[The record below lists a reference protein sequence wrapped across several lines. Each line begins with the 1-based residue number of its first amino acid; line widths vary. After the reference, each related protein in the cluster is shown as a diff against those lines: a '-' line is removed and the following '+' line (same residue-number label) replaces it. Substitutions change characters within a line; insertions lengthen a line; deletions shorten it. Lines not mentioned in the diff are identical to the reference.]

1 MNVMTKSGG
10 KTAAVIAVL
19 CAIFGV
25 FALRADVAIVEDA
38 VLDADADWR
47 GQGVVTIGEGATLDL
62 NGHTLRVAAIAGAGR
77 VVDSKSYEVLDF
89 IEANG
94 AQRIVTDL
102 VPNANTAVEVVATPT
117 DNSALTLFGT
127 KNWNNYRFLCM
138 CQNNNW
144 YFFGKTIVVG
154 TFATNTRY
162 RFVVAGGKSVLM
174 NDATDTLVGSKD
186 VQMNNDDN
194 AALAICGITGSTQR
208 GKFKMHS
215 FKVWQDKAMRF
226 DFVPARNPATGE
238 IGLVNRL
245 DGTMHVSD
253 ESPFAAGI
261 ATGSIGIGSLRVEA
275 ASEAALAGFTGT
287 VDANVR
293 FALDGSC
300 TLASN
305 ADWRRF
311 GTLAIDGTVDLA
323 GRDLSLSRLYGIGT
337 ATDSTD
343 EYDRLEY
350 VEATGTQMVK
360 TGIVPSTDTAVETD
374 FTLPAAGE
382 SNRTIFGCKS
392 WTSKRYLMILANNQI
407 YFFGAGTIFCAQ
419 AAGMR
424 YRITVT
430 PGTSPN
436 GTVAAVNAAT
446 GASLGSKAVDLTNS
460 DNTELALFD
469 HADDANHERGGR
481 YRLHS
486 FKITKGGGL
495 KRDLVPVRHAK
506 TGKVGLLDRVS
517 GDLFTSSTGTE
528 LVAGPVVTEA
538 GNPGRLHVDVAEG
551 QKALAESMALSGT
564 LALVKEGAGTL
575 TVNRM
580 GQTYT
585 GGTRIAGGIVNTVNC
600 GGGGAIYIYI
610 ATKGYFGKSGSDIVL
625 EPGGVFDFKGNCDYR
640 TYTTT
645 MAGGTL
651 RNTGYDMA
659 TSSGSFGT
667 VKLTADSVI
676 ETAYN
681 TTFYDVVPLLLD
693 LGGKTLSVETMGKT
707 LHFNNAGSITNGVM
721 WLKGSGCWRVN
732 AAVNARGATLR
743 VESALWI
750 GAQLDVDD
758 YYAACTFDS
767 NNGTGGMSVYG
778 RFTPATDYFYGCTMM
793 DGSTLDLNG
802 RTGAWSTTSAFT
814 AGLNRVTFASGATVI
829 IDVHLRASWSG
840 KVVDWGAGNAPEAVR
855 FTLDEQSKSM
865 GRALMVR
872 DDGLYA
878 CSDVIIIVR

>member
-1 MNVMTKSGG
+1 MNCNVTMK
-10 KTAAVIAVL
+10 
-19 CAIFGV
+19 V
-25 FALRADVAIVEDA
+25 FASAVAAAASAVFPLVADVTLAENMA
-38 VLDADADWR
+38 LDADADWR
-47 GQGVVTIGEGATLDL
+47 DRGTVTIAEGVTLDL

-77 VVDSKSYEVLDF
+77 VTDSKSYELLDF

-127 KNWNNYRFLCM
+127 KSWSNYRFLCM

-154 TFATNTRY
+154 TFTTNTRY

-215 FKVWQDKAMRF
+215 FKVWQDKSMRF
-226 DFVPARNPATGE
+226 DFVPARNPATGD

-261 ATGSIGIGSLRVEA
+261 ATGSIGIGALRVEA

-360 TGIVPSTDTAVETD
+360 TGIVPSTDTAVEID

-382 SNRTIFGCKS
+382 QDRTIFGCKS
-392 WTSKRYLMILANNQI
+392 WTSKRYLMIFANNQI

-446 GASLGSKAVDLTNS
+446 GASLGSQAVDLTNS

-469 HADDANHERGGR
+469 LADDANHERGGR

-551 QKALAESMALSGT
+551 QKALAESVALSGT

-585 GGTRIAGGIVNTVNC
+585 GGTRIAGGILDTMNS
-600 GGGGAIYIYI
+600 GPGSIYVYI
-610 ATKGYFGKSGSDIVL
+610 ASRGYLGKIGTDISIDSGA
-625 EPGGVFDFKGNCDYR
+625 VFDFKGNADYR
-640 TYTTT
+640 LYNTI
-645 MAGGTL
+645 MNGGTL
-651 RNTGYDMA
+651 RNSGYDMA
-659 TSSGSFGT
+659 DNTGSFGT
-667 VKLTADSVI
+667 VRLTADSRM
-676 ETAYN
+676 ETACN
-681 TTFYDVVPLLLD
+681 TTFFDVAPLLLD
-693 LGGKTLSVETMGKT
+693 LGGNTLTVETMGKR
-707 LHFNNAGSITNGVM
+707 LYFHNAGSVTNGVL
-721 WLKGSGCWRVN
+721 WLKGNGSWRVN

-743 VESALWI
+743 TESALWI

-767 NNGTGGMSVYG
+767 NNGTAAMNVHG
-778 RFTPATDYFYGCTMM
+778 RFTPATDYFYGCTMQH
-793 DGSTLDLNG
+793 GSVLDLNG
-802 RTGAWSTTSAFT
+802 RSGAWSTTSAFT
-814 AGLNRVTFASGATVI
+814 AGSNRVTFAPGATVTV
-829 IDVHLRASWSG
+829 DVHARRSWSG
-840 KVVDWGAGNAPEAVR
+840 KVVDWGEGNAPEGVVFR
-855 FTLDEQSKSM
+855 LDDESRAA
-865 GRALMVR
+865 GRALVVR
-872 DDGLYA
+872 SDGLYVTR
-878 CSDVIIIVR
+878 CVMMIIR